1 MEEMYSASVADPRFR
16 TILFSLFGALALT
29 LAAVG
34 LYGVMAY
41 SVTQRTHEIGV
52 RVALGAQTRDV
63 MRLVMAQGAVFTL
76 AGLAIG
82 FAAAIGLSRYLSGF
96 LYEIKPTDAVTYLAV
111 AALLGG
117 VALLACYLPAR
128 RAARVDP
135 MVALR
140 HE

>member
-1 MEEMYSASVADPRFR
+1 
-16 TILFSLFGALALT
+16 
-29 LAAVG
+29 
-34 LYGVMAY
+34 MAY
-41 SVTQRTHEIGV
+41 SVTQRTREIGV

-63 MRLVMAQGAVFTL
+63 MKLVMAHGALFTL
-76 AGLAIG
+76 TGLAIG
-82 FAAAIGLSRYLSGF
+82 IVAAIGLSRYLSGF

-117 VALLACYLPAR
+117 VAMFACYLPAR